1 MGPDVFSHVRHFL
14 AEKAKGSCRGRRD
27 VHSEAAMRFV
37 WTRPA
42 AAGLAQAIGRRTAH
56 EATFNVSPQIV
67 NIRYSRWVCE
77 AMRPRQFVQ

>member
-42 AAGLAQAIGRRTAH
+42 AAGLAQAIGRRTAQKRSVV
-56 EATFNVSPQIV
+56 EVVGIGDNLRVAYPD
-67 NIRYSRWVCE
+67 E
-77 AMRPRQFVQ
+77 PRLCTD